1 MKPSVEEQLQG
12 TCRVLAEVVA
22 PHVAEPFARSILDGL
37 IANLRML
44 TGAIPAVAGFL
55 RQDNRAT
62 AELLQELRG
71 SMPDDLA
78 ENLDAILG
86 QSEPDAADIATL
98 DARNVT
104 LRALM
109 SRAVGN
115 DALSPDHHR
124 AIVRH
129 MSDRAAR
136 MPMRY
141 VPTAPGPATK
151 EKADHADPA

>member
-12 TCRVLAEVVA
+12 TCRVLTEVVA

-37 IANLRML
+37 IANLQML

-55 RQDNRAT
+55 RDDNRET
-62 AELLQELRG
+62 ADLLQTLRG
-71 SMPDDLA
+71 AVPDDLA
-78 ENLDAILG
+78 ASLDAILR
-86 QSEPDAADIATL
+86 QPEPDPADTAAL
-98 DARNVT
+98 DARNLA
-104 LRALM
+104 LRALLAG
-109 SRAVGN
+109 AVGQ

-129 MSDRAAR
+129 MSARAAR

-141 VPTAPGPATK
+141 VPTAPGPAPK
-151 EKADHADPA
+151 EKT